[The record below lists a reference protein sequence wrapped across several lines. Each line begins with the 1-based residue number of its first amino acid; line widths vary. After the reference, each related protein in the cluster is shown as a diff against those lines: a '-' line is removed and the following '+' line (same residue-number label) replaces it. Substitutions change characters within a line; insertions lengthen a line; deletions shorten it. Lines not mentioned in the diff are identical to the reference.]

1 MPNLIKDRSILSLML
16 VTLAFTV
23 RFFNQKLRYYFD
35 CVVCRFSRGTWYG
48 TKPFKRLVP
57 CDLCIMELTLKG
69 VLYTRLARKGFL
81 MSGSAPPPPPPPL
94 IDPTTMPYWWAPIR
108 AKQLSIAV
116 TGGVIWL
123 CAGVRYWPYAEL
135 VHVLQCII
143 WLALDGLQWKM
154 IFLKQIK
161 YF

>member
-81 MSGSAPPPPPPPL
+81 MSGSRAPPPPPPAHWPDDYAIL
-94 IDPTTMPYWWAPIR
+94 MSPNKGQTAFHSCHWRGDMVVRRCKVLAIR
-108 AKQLSIAV
+108 
-116 TGGVIWL
+116 GVGT
-123 CAGVRYWPYAEL
+123 CASVHNL
-135 VHVLQCII
+135 VGSRWFTVENDFSQTN
-143 WLALDGLQWKM
+143 
-154 IFLKQIK
+154 
-161 YF
+161 